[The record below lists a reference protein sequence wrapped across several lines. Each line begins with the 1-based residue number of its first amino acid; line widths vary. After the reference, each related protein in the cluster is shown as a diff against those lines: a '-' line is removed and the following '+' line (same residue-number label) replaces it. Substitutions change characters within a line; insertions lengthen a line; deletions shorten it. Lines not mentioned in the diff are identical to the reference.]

1 MNSNP
6 QDGTSVKKYGLALHT
21 ASRELGLAISN
32 FAGDSRCKTWNL
44 DRDLATHLHQYLVE
58 FIGPQTW
65 ADLAFIAVAKGPGGF
80 TGTRMGMVTARTL
93 AQQLDIPVF
102 AISTLAAVAWA
113 QPPLAK
119 GLLEL
124 EPPQPPLAK
133 GGLLTAEPPLA
144 KEELLNT
151 EPPLA
156 KEGLL
161 NTEPPVAKGGL
172 LNTEPPQPPVAKG
185 GLLNTEPPVVKE
197 GLLSIAL
204 QMPAQRGQLFGAVY
218 SVNKDS
224 GLTELFPDTVMT
236 PESWQEKL
244 ETWENSY
251 QLIEVGS
258 ELGGSVSSVL
268 ELAYL
273 EWKQGSRPAWWDA
286 LPYYGQHPV
295 QGK

>member
-6 QDGTSVKKYGLALHT
+6 QDETLVKKYGLALHT
-21 ASRELGLAISN
+21 ATPELGLAISN
-32 FAGDSRCKTWNL
+32 FAGDSRCQTWNL
-44 DRDLATHLHQYLVE
+44 GRSLATDLHQHLVE
-58 FIGPQTW
+58 FMGPQIW

-113 QPPLAK
+113 QPP
-119 GLLEL
+119 
-124 EPPQPPLAK
+124 QPPLSK
-133 GGLLTAEPPLA
+133 G
-144 KEELLNT
+144 
-151 EPPLA
+151 
-156 KEGLL
+156 
-161 NTEPPVAKGGL
+161 
-172 LNTEPPQPPVAKG
+172 
-185 GLLNTEPPVVKE
+185 

-218 SVNKDS
+218 SVNSNS

-236 PESWQEKL
+236 AESWQEKL
-244 ETWENSY
+244 ESWENSY

-258 ELGGSVSSVL
+258 ELGWSVSSVL

-273 EWKQGSRPAWWDA
+273 EWKQGSRPDWSGA
-286 LPYYGQHPV
+286 LPFYGQHPV
-295 QGK
+295 KGH